1 MDSNGA
7 SCKRNY
13 LSQMFKNCF
22 KSREIKGTENNM
34 NLWEYTGPLGQKK
47 PSNAG
52 FTFGIAPRRETL
64 QWIESILS
72 PGWA

>member
-1 MDSNGA
+1 LQKKLPVPNVQE
-7 SCKRNY
+7 
-13 LSQMFKNCF
+13 LLQ
-22 KSREIKGTENNM
+22 IKGNQGENNM